1 MLIEL
6 LYYGATSWHFTFQ
19 NDFMENSFLN
29 LFESFFIFF
38 SLGFLS
44 FFIRWASQFRE
55 AIRGEGIA
63 ELGSCHGGEGAAG
76 GELAGEEV

>member
-1 MLIEL
+1 
-6 LYYGATSWHFTFQ
+6 
-19 NDFMENSFLN
+19 MENTFLN

-38 SLGFLS
+38 FLASSS
-44 FFIRWASQFRE
+44 FFLHWASRFRE

-63 ELGSCHGGEGAAG
+63 ELGCCHGGEGVAG

>member
-1 MLIEL
+1 MGPPRGIL
-6 LYYGATSWHFTFQ
+6 LCQ

-38 SLGFLS
+38 FLASSS
-44 FFIRWASQFRE
+44 FFLHWASQFRE

-63 ELGSCHGGEGAAG
+63 ELGCCHAGEGAAG